1 MTTLP
6 LPFEDDFNAQNRDDT
21 PLPLIVAKRW
31 DFPLAHVQTD
41 EGMYYAVQDWIVGLQ
56 GGTTTKASRTWKE
69 FRVQTVVSAVTLPY
83 MAKDKKKYQ
92 RPHTNEK
99 GLYLVAQYLRATKK
113 RPVLDEIRNF
123 LAAAGAFVDAVRLDP
138 TVAVTSGAINPD
150 QAIDAAIKAYRAQG
164 KDDRWI
170 QARIEGKIK
179 RNLFTAALSEAVAE
193 MMTPRHFA
201 TATDDIYKGLWNR
214 TAAQL
219 KKELDLPKKA
229 NLRDHQPSL
238 ALDYQRIAEGVCAHK
253 LGTRQELT
261 WDEAREIVQM
271 VAAFIGKQAQQT
283 SELLQMDLATGKPLL
298 PA

>member
-271 VAAFIGKQAQQT
+271 VATFIGKQAQQT